1 MSEFSIFARSIS
13 VSEGIEKAVAQ
24 LAKDDGDVFGNL
36 TIESIAEVPDE
47 PRVHVVIK
55 DNQNDAIKGIMTL
68 TLYKDEAV
76 ELAKVLLMMFDYESK
91 K

>member
-13 VSEGIEKAVAQ
+13 VSEGIEKAVTQ

-36 TIESIAEVPDE
+36 TIVSIAEIPDE

-55 DNQNDAIKGIMTL
+55 DSQNDAIKGIMTL

-76 ELAKVLLMMFDYESK
+76 ELAKVLLMMFDYEVK

>member
-1 MSEFSIFARSIS
+1 MSEFSIFARSIL
-13 VSEGIEKAVAQ
+13 VSEGIEKAVTQ
-24 LAKDDGDVFGNL
+24 LAKNNGDVFGNL
-36 TIESIAEVPDE
+36 TIESIAEIPDE

-55 DNQNDAIKGIMTL
+55 DNQYDAIEGIMTL

-76 ELAKVLLMMFDYESK
+76 EFAKVLLMMFDHEVK